1 MSEFAYDLRHTLPLD
16 FGARELRK
24 KAALLI
30 DQLGAWVDAS
40 SALTKSTPYDD
51 DLGAKEIAYAAH
63 ILSEWLDDAA
73 PLHEH
78 RYREPGKAVLKFA
91 AYMLAKKLMG
101 DTPNGQ

>member
-51 DLGAKEIAYAAH
+51 DLGAKEAAAEEAKNEL
-63 ILSEWLDDAA
+63 IRLYTEIETEAA
-73 PLHEH
+73 QD
-78 RYREPGKAVLKFA
+78 RG
-91 AYMLAKKLMG
+91 
-101 DTPNGQ
+101 